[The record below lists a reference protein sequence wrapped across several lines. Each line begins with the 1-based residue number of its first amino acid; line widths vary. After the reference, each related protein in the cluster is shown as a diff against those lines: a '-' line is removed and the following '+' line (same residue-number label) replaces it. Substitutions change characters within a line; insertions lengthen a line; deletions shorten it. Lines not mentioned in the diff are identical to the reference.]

1 MNSTGTGSRQ
11 ESPAALLA
19 EGFASHA
26 VQWATRLQTCSAEQ
40 LELLRHA
47 AHALSLATSEGHVCL
62 ALEELAQRTNLTEL
76 RSALLASGLVG
87 TPEDAGA
94 KPMVVDAQNRLYLHR
109 YFDYEKRLAQRLMR
123 AARATP
129 ACIDSATRERL
140 QAFFPADTAPP
151 ADQPKSQPAGQVDWL
166 AEADVSPKCS
176 PERNVDWQ
184 QLATAMAL
192 RQRLSIISGGPGT
205 GKTTTLVNLLA
216 CLIAQDPDC
225 RIALAAPT
233 GKAAARMTETVV
245 ARSAHL
251 PQDIRARLPADSFT
265 IHRLLG
271 VTPNGFTHH
280 ADNRLAIDALVVDEA
295 SMLDLALATRLLEAV
310 PETARIILLG
320 DKDQLSAVEAGAVF
334 SDLSADPGL
343 SENCKQELAALCG
356 LSSEEIIPPPAI
368 RASALQDSVSW
379 FNRNF
384 RFAADSGIGRLAA
397 DIKGGRSGQAL
408 AWLRSGADQSVRWFA
423 EGTALPC
430 PATLALLLA
439 GYADYF
445 EALRRDSSDAAA
457 ITAAFGKFRVLC
469 ALHEGPRGVTAINE
483 RVTQHARKL
492 LAATQPGSNDPRQPW
507 YAGRPVMVLRNDP
520 LLKLFNG
527 DIGITLPDASGELMV
542 YFADAGGGL
551 RAVAP
556 VRLPLHQTAFAMT
569 VHKSQGSEFDAV
581 LVLLPEQRS
590 PVLTRELL
598 YTAVTRARHRVAIS
612 ASAEVIAQAID
623 SPTQRS
629 SGLLARLREAA
640 AQAE

>member
-1 MNSTGTGSRQ
+1 MSSAGSGSRQ

-26 VQWATRLQTCSAEQ
+26 VQWATRLQSCSAEQ
-40 LELLRHA
+40 LEQLRHA

-62 ALEELAQRTNLTEL
+62 ELGDLASRTDLAEL

-123 AARATP
+123 AARAAP
-129 ACIDSATRERL
+129 VGVDSATRERL

-166 AEADVSPKCS
+166 AEAKVST
-176 PERNVDWQ
+176 ERNVDWQ
-184 QLATAMAL
+184 QLATALAL

-251 PQDIRARLPADSFT
+251 PPDIRAKLPADSFT

-280 ADNRLAIDALVVDEA
+280 AGNRLAIDALVVDEA
-295 SMLDLALATRLLEAV
+295 SMLDLALATKLLEAV

-356 LSSEEIIPPPAI
+356 LSPAQIIPPPAI

-408 AWLRSGADQSVRWFA
+408 AWLGSGVDQSVRWFA
-423 EGTALPC
+423 EGAALPC
-430 PATLALLLA
+430 PATLALMLA

-457 ITAAFGKFRVLC
+457 ITAAFGKFRLLC

-492 LAATQPGSNDPRQPW
+492 LAATQPGSIDPRQPW

-542 YFADAGGGL
+542 FFADAGGGL

-598 YTAVTRARHRVAIS
+598 YTAVTRARHHVAIS

>member
-1 MNSTGTGSRQ
+1 MKSTGTGSRQ
-11 ESPAALLA
+11 DTPAALLA

-26 VQWATRLQTCSAEQ
+26 VQWATRLQSCSAEQ
-40 LELLRHA
+40 LDMLRHA
-47 AHALSLATSEGHVCL
+47 AHALSLPTSEGHVCL
-62 ALEELAQRTNLTEL
+62 ELGDLASRTNLAEL

-123 AARATP
+123 AARAAP
-129 ACIDSATRERL
+129 AAVDSATRERL
-140 QAFFPADTAPP
+140 QAFFPADTAQPP
-151 ADQPKSQPAGQVDWL
+151 DHPKSQPVGQVDWL
-166 AEADVSPKCS
+166 AEAAAS
-176 PERNVDWQ
+176 PERRVDWQ
-184 QLATAMAL
+184 QLATALAL

-233 GKAAARMTETVV
+233 GKAAARMTETVI

-251 PQDIRARLPADSFT
+251 PQDIRAKLPADSFT

-271 VTPNGFTHH
+271 VTPTGFTHH
-280 ADNRLAIDALVVDEA
+280 AGNRLAIDALVVDEA
-295 SMLDLALATRLLEAV
+295 SMLDLALATKLLEAV

-343 SENCKQELAALCG
+343 SENCKQGLATLCG
-356 LSSEEIIPPPAI
+356 LSPAQIVPPSAI
-368 RASALQDSVSW
+368 HASALQDSVSW

-397 DIKGGRSGQAL
+397 DIKGGRSGPAL
-408 AWLRSGADQSVRWFA
+408 AGLGSGADQSVRWFA
-423 EGTALPC
+423 EGAALPC
-430 PATLALLLA
+430 PATLALMLA
-439 GYADYF
+439 GYADYL
-445 EALRRDSSDAAA
+445 EALRHDSSDAAA
-457 ITAAFGKFRVLC
+457 ITAAFGKFRLLC
-469 ALHEGPRGVTAINE
+469 AVHEGPRGVTAINE

-492 LAATQPGSNDPRQPW
+492 LAAMQPGSNDTRQPW
-507 YAGRPVMVLRNDP
+507 YTGRPVMVLRNDP

-542 YFADAGGGL
+542 FFADAGGGL